1 MTKTIGV
8 IGGMG
13 PQATVD
19 FFQKILDNTR
29 VERDQDHIHAIID
42 NNPQIPDR
50 TAFLLGKGESPL
62 KSLVNSAVKLQ
73 LMGAELLAMPCN
85 TAHYFYDEIVK
96 YIDIPFINMIDEV
109 AAGIRAKNP
118 SVKRVGLLATKGVYS
133 MGIYSRYLQKYG
145 IEAVIPSEEGKEV
158 ISSTIYTIKKD
169 LSLVD
174 PTGINKI
181 IEDMRTEGVD
191 TIILGCTEL
200 PLIADKYPKGPDYI
214 DSTAVLA
221 KRAVEMAR
229 MGDDLL

>member
-1 MTKTIGV
+1 MAKTIGV

-29 VERDQDHIHAIID
+29 VERDQDHIHVIID

-50 TAFLLGKGESPL
+50 TVFLLGKGESPL

-73 LMGAELLAMPCN
+73 LMGADLLAMPCN

-96 YIDIPFINMIDEV
+96 FVEIPFINMIDEV
-109 AAGIRAKNP
+109 AASIRAKNLG
-118 SVKRVGLLATKGVYS
+118 VNRVGLLATKGVYS

-145 IEAVIPSEEGKEV
+145 IEAVIPPEEGIEIVGK
-158 ISSTIYTIKKD
+158 TIYTIKKD

-174 PTGINKI
+174 PAGINEI
-181 IEDMRTEGVD
+181 IENMRKEGID

-200 PLIADKYPKGPDYI
+200 PLIVDKYPMGPDYI

-229 MGDDLL
+229 D

>member
-1 MTKTIGV
+1 MAKTIGV

-29 VERDQDHIHAIID
+29 VERDQDHIHVIID

-73 LMGAELLAMPCN
+73 LMGADLLAMPCN

-96 YIDIPFINMIDEV
+96 FVDIPFINMIDEV
-109 AAGIRAKNP
+109 AAGIRAKNLG
-118 SVKRVGLLATKGVYS
+118 VNRVGLLATKGVYS

-145 IEAVIPSEEGKEV
+145 IEAVIPPEEGIEIVGTDHIHYQEGLK
-158 ISSTIYTIKKD
+158 
-169 LSLVD
+169 
-174 PTGINKI
+174 PCGPRGNKRNNR
-181 IEDMRTEGVD
+181 EYEKR
-191 TIILGCTEL
+191 GC
-200 PLIADKYPKGPDYI
+200 
-214 DSTAVLA
+214 
-221 KRAVEMAR
+221 
-229 MGDDLL
+229 

>member
-8 IGGMG
+8 LGGMG

-29 VERDQDHIHAIID
+29 VERDQDHIHVIID

-73 LMGAELLAMPCN
+73 LMGADLLVMPCN

-96 YIDIPFINMIDEV
+96 FVDIPFINMIDEV
-109 AAGIRAKNP
+109 AASIRAKNLG
-118 SVKRVGLLATKGVYS
+118 VNRVGLLATKGVYR

-145 IEAVIPSEEGKEV
+145 IEAVIPPEEGIEIVGK
-158 ISSTIYTIKKD
+158 TIYTIKKD

-174 PTGINKI
+174 PAGINEI
-181 IEDMRTEGVD
+181 IENMRKEGID

-200 PLIADKYPKGPDYI
+200 PLIVDKYPMGPDYI

-229 MGDDLL
+229 D

>member
-1 MTKTIGV
+1 MAKTIGV

-29 VERDQDHIHAIID
+29 VERDQDHIHVIID

-50 TAFLLGKGESPL
+50 TVFLLGKGESPL

-73 LMGAELLAMPCN
+73 LMGADLLAMPCN

-96 YIDIPFINMIDEV
+96 FVEIPFINMIDEV
-109 AAGIRAKNP
+109 AAGIRAKNLG
-118 SVKRVGLLATKGVYS
+118 VNRVGLLATKGAYS

-145 IEAVIPSEEGKEV
+145 IEAVIPPEEGIEIVGK
-158 ISSTIYTIKKD
+158 TIYTIKKD

-174 PTGINKI
+174 PAGINEI
-181 IEDMRTEGVD
+181 IENMRKEGID

-200 PLIADKYPKGPDYI
+200 PLIVDKYPMGPDYI

-229 MGDDLL
+229 D

>member
-50 TAFLLGKGESPL
+50 TAFFLGKGESPL

-174 PTGINKI
+174 PSGINKV
-181 IEDMRTEGVD
+181 IEDMIKDGVD

-200 PLIADKYPKGPDYI
+200 PIIVDKYQRGPDYI

-229 MGDDLL
+229 D

>member
-29 VERDQDHIHAIID
+29 VERDQDHIHVIID

-73 LMGAELLAMPCN
+73 LMGADLLAMPCN

-174 PTGINKI
+174 PSGINKV
-181 IEDMRTEGVD
+181 IEDMIKDGVD

-200 PLIADKYPKGPDYI
+200 PIIVDKYQRGPDYI

-229 MGDDLL
+229 D